1 MLWYNEIKRGVFM
14 SKKGIEVAAK
24 KLEEYYAQF
33 PDWYWKYGLHDA
45 VILSV
50 SELQLVPDYKEKK
63 PKINCLEI
71 QLDCHNAMFE
81 QNIKTIRL
89 YNYKIK
95 TPDIDIN
102 NIDKPW
108 WISDTIKELENKH
121 YLLEIKIE
129 SARGNRKDFIVEF
142 EIPEIERK

>member
-1 MLWYNEIKRGVFM
+1 M
-14 SKKGIEVAAK
+14 SKKGIKAAAK

-45 VILSV
+45 AILSI
-50 SELQLVPDYKEKK
+50 SELQLAPNYKEKT
-63 PKINCLEI
+63 PKYNCLEI
-71 QLDCHNAMFE
+71 ELDCKNALYE

-102 NIDKPW
+102 SIDKPW
-108 WISDTIKELENKH
+108 WISDTLKELENKR
-121 YLLEIKIE
+121 YLLEIEIE
-129 SARGNRKDFIVEF
+129 SARGDRKNFIVEF
-142 EIPEIERK
+142 GIPEIERK

>member
-1 MLWYNEIKRGVFM
+1 M
-14 SKKGIEVAAK
+14 SKKGIEAAAK

-33 PDWYWKYGLHDA
+33 PDWYWKHGLHDA

-63 PKINCLEI
+63 PKFNCSEI
-71 QLDCHNAMFE
+71 ELDSKNAMYE

-102 NIDKPW
+102 SIDKPW
-108 WISDTIKELENKH
+108 WISDTIQELDNKR
-121 YLLEIKIE
+121 YLLEIEIE
-129 SARGNRKDFIVEF
+129 SAKGSRKHFIVEF

>member
-1 MLWYNEIKRGVFM
+1 M
-14 SKKGIEVAAK
+14 SKKGTEAEAK

-50 SELQLVPDYKEKK
+50 CELQLTPDYKKK
-63 PKINCLEI
+63 NPRYNCLEI
-71 QLDCHNAMFE
+71 KLDSKNALYE

-102 NIDKPW
+102 SIDKPW
-108 WISDTIKELENKH
+108 WISDTIKELKNKH
-121 YLLEIKIE
+121 YLLEVKIE
-129 SARGNRKDFIVEF
+129 SARGSQKNFIVEF

>member
-1 MLWYNEIKRGVFM
+1 M
-14 SKKGIEVAAK
+14 SKKGIEAAAK

-50 SELQLVPDYKEKK
+50 SELQFVPDYKEKK
-63 PKINCLEI
+63 PKFNCLEI
-71 QLDCHNAMFE
+71 ELDGKNAVCE

-95 TPDIDIN
+95 TPDTDIN
-102 NIDKPW
+102 SIDKPW
-108 WISDTIKELENKH
+108 WISDTIKELDNKR
-121 YLLEIKIE
+121 YLLEIEIE
-129 SARGNRKDFIVEF
+129 SARGSRKQFIVEF

>member
-1 MLWYNEIKRGVFM
+1 M
-14 SKKGIEVAAK
+14 SKKGIEAAAK

-33 PDWYWKYGLHDA
+33 PNWYWKYGLHDA

-50 SELQLVPDYKEKK
+50 SELQLTPNYKEKPLK
-63 PKINCLEI
+63 HNCLEI
-71 QLDCHNAMFE
+71 KLDCKNALHE

-102 NIDKPW
+102 SIDKPW
-108 WISDTIKELENKH
+108 WISDTIKELENKR

-129 SARGNRKDFIVEF
+129 SARRNRKIFIVEF
-142 EIPEIERK
+142 ELPEIERK

>member
-1 MLWYNEIKRGVFM
+1 M
-14 SKKGIEVAAK
+14 SKKGIEAAANE
-24 KLEEYYAQF
+24 LAEYYAQF

-63 PKINCLEI
+63 PKFNCLKI
-71 QLDCHNAMFE
+71 QLDSKNAIYE
-81 QNIKTIRL
+81 RDIKAIHL

-95 TPDIDIN
+95 SPDIDIN
-102 NIDKPW
+102 SIDKTW
-108 WISDTIKELENKH
+108 WMGDTIKELENKH
-121 YLLEIKIE
+121 YLLEIEIE
-129 SARGNRKDFIVEF
+129 SASGNRNCFIVEF

>member
-1 MLWYNEIKRGVFM
+1 M
-14 SKKGIEVAAK
+14 SEKGIDAAVK

-50 SELQLVPDYKEKK
+50 SELQLAPNYKEKPFK
-63 PKINCLEI
+63 YNCLEI
-71 QLDCHNAMFE
+71 ELDCHNAMFE

>member
-1 MLWYNEIKRGVFM
+1 M
-14 SKKGIEVAAK
+14 SKKGIKAAAK

-45 VILSV
+45 AILSI
-50 SELQLVPDYKEKK
+50 SELQLAPNYKEKT
-63 PKINCLEI
+63 PKYNCLEI
-71 QLDCHNAMFE
+71 ELDCKNALYE

-102 NIDKPW
+102 SIDKPW
-108 WISDTIKELENKH
+108 WMGDTIKELNNQQYSLDIE
-121 YLLEIKIE
+121 IE
-129 SARGNRKDFIVEF
+129 SASGSRKHFIVEF

>member
-1 MLWYNEIKRGVFM
+1 M
-14 SKKGIEVAAK
+14 SKKGIEAAAK

-50 SELQLVPDYKEKK
+50 SELQLVPDFKVKK
-63 PKINCLEI
+63 PKFNCLEI
-71 QLDCHNAMFE
+71 ELDSKNALYE
-81 QNIKTIRL
+81 RDIKTIRL

-95 TPDIDIN
+95 TLDVDIN
-102 NIDKPW
+102 SIDKPW
-108 WISDTIKELENKH
+108 WMGDTIKELKNKQ
-121 YLLEIKIE
+121 YSLDIEIE
-129 SARGNRKDFIVEF
+129 SARGSRKHFIVEF

>member
-1 MLWYNEIKRGVFM
+1 
-14 SKKGIEVAAK
+14 
-24 KLEEYYAQF
+24 
-33 PDWYWKYGLHDA
+33 
-45 VILSV
+45 
-50 SELQLVPDYKEKK
+50 
-63 PKINCLEI
+63 
-71 QLDCHNAMFE
+71 MFE

>member
-1 MLWYNEIKRGVFM
+1 M
-14 SKKGIEVAAK
+14 SKKGIEAAAK

-71 QLDCHNAMFE
+71 QLDSKNAIYE
-81 QNIKTIRL
+81 RDIKAIRL

-102 NIDKPW
+102 SIDKPW
-108 WISDTIKELENKH
+108 WIGDTIKKLDNNR
-121 YLLEIKIE
+121 YLLEIEIE
-129 SARGNRKDFIVEF
+129 SAKGSRKHFIVEF
-142 EIPEIERK
+142 EIPEIARK

>member
-1 MLWYNEIKRGVFM
+1 M
-14 SKKGIEVAAK
+14 SKKGIKAAAK

-45 VILSV
+45 AILSI
-50 SELQLVPDYKEKK
+50 SELQLAPNYKEKT
-63 PKINCLEI
+63 PKYNCLEI
-71 QLDCHNAMFE
+71 ELDCKNALYE

-102 NIDKPW
+102 SIDKPW
-108 WISDTIKELENKH
+108 WISDTIKELENKR
-121 YLLEIKIE
+121 YLLEIEIE
-129 SARGNRKDFIVEF
+129 SARRDRKNFIVEF

>member
-1 MLWYNEIKRGVFM
+1 M
-14 SKKGIEVAAK
+14 SKKRMEVVAK

-33 PDWYWKYGLHDA
+33 PDWYWKRGLHDA

-50 SELQLVPDYKEKK
+50 SELQLIPDYKEKK
-63 PKINCLEI
+63 QKWNCLEI
-71 QLDCHNAMFE
+71 ELDSKNAMDE
-81 QNIKTIRL
+81 QDIKKICL

-102 NIDKPW
+102 AMDRPW
-108 WISDTIKELENKH
+108 WMNDTIQELEDKR
-121 YLLEIKIE
+121 YLLEIEIE
-129 SARGNRKDFIVEF
+129 SAKGVENSFVIEF

>member
-1 MLWYNEIKRGVFM
+1 M
-14 SKKGIEVAAK
+14 SKKGIEAAAK

-71 QLDCHNAMFE
+71 QLDSKNAIYE
-81 QNIKTIRL
+81 RDIKAIRL

-102 NIDKPW
+102 SIDKPW

>member
-1 MLWYNEIKRGVFM
+1 MGGGVV
-14 SKKGIEVAAK
+14 SRKGLEAAAK
-24 KLEEYYAQF
+24 ELEEYYARF

-50 SELQLVPDYKEKK
+50 SELQLVPNYKEKPLK
-63 PKINCLEI
+63 YNCLEI
-71 QLDCHNAMFE
+71 ELDCKNALYE

-89 YNYKIK
+89 YNYTVK

-102 NIDKPW
+102 SIDKPW
-108 WISDTIKELENKH
+108 WISDTIKELENNR

-129 SARGNRKDFIVEF
+129 SARGKRKNFIVEF
-142 EIPEIERK
+142 ETPEIERKNG

>member
-1 MLWYNEIKRGVFM
+1 MIKN
-14 SKKGIEVAAK
+14 GIEAAAK

-50 SELQLVPDYKEKK
+50 SELQLTPNYKEKSLK
-63 PKINCLEI
+63 HNCLEI
-71 QLDCHNAMFE
+71 ELDCKNALYE
-81 QNIKTIRL
+81 QNIKIIRL

-102 NIDKPW
+102 SIDKPW
-108 WISDTIKELENKH
+108 WISDSIKELENKH

>member
-1 MLWYNEIKRGVFM
+1 M
-14 SKKGIEVAAK
+14 SKKGIEAAAK

-63 PKINCLEI
+63 PKFNCLEI
-71 QLDCHNAMFE
+71 ELDGKNALCE

-95 TPDIDIN
+95 TPDVDIN
-102 NIDKPW
+102 SIDKPW
-108 WISDTIKELENKH
+108 WISDTIKELDNNR
-121 YLLEIKIE
+121 YLLEIESE
-129 SARGNRKDFIVEF
+129 SARGSRKHFIVEF
-142 EIPEIERK
+142 EIPEIMRK

>member
-1 MLWYNEIKRGVFM
+1 MLYNETKCGVFM

-50 SELQLVPDYKEKK
+50 SELQLAPDYKEKPLK
-63 PKINCLEI
+63 YNCLEI
-71 QLDCHNAMFE
+71 ELDGKNALYQ

-95 TPDIDIN
+95 TPEIDIN
-102 NIDKPW
+102 SIERPW
-108 WISDTIKELENKH
+108 WISDTIKELESKR
-121 YLLEIKIE
+121 YLLDVKIE
-129 SARGNRKDFIVEF
+129 SARGNRKNFIVEF

>member
-1 MLWYNEIKRGVFM
+1 M

-71 QLDCHNAMFE
+71 QLDSKNAIYE
-81 QNIKTIRL
+81 RDIKAIRL

-102 NIDKPW
+102 SIDKPW
-108 WISDTIKELENKH
+108 WIGDTIKKLDNNR
-121 YLLEIKIE
+121 YLLEIEIE
-129 SARGNRKDFIVEF
+129 SAKCSRKHFIVEF

>member
-1 MLWYNEIKRGVFM
+1 M
-14 SKKGIEVAAK
+14 SKKGIEAAAK

-50 SELQLVPDYKEKK
+50 SELQLVPDFKEKK

-71 QLDCHNAMFE
+71 QLDSKNAIYE
-81 QNIKTIRL
+81 RHIKAIRL

-102 NIDKPW
+102 SIDKPW
-108 WISDTIKELENKH
+108 WIGDTIKKLDNSR
-121 YLLEIKIE
+121 YLLEIEIE
-129 SARGNRKDFIVEF
+129 SAKGSRKHFIVEF

>member
-1 MLWYNEIKRGVFM
+1 M
-14 SKKGIEVAAK
+14 SKKGIEVAAN

-50 SELQLVPDYKEKK
+50 SELQLTPNYKEKP
-63 PKINCLEI
+63 PKYNCLEI
-71 QLDCHNAMFE
+71 ELDCKNALYE

-102 NIDKPW
+102 SIDKPW